1 MFEIVLPPS
10 RSCVAIGDNIIPEG
24 RRVML
29 DYVIQRGSGTYMRV
43 QPDANLD
50 SLQSN
55 IPKSNAHF
63 IKQQHMNPHH
73 KLQST

>member
-1 MFEIVLPPS
+1 MHSAP
-10 RSCVAIGDNIIPEG
+10 IPGG

-50 SLQSN
+50 SLQS
-55 IPKSNAHF
+55 IKSNAHF
-63 IKQQHMNPHH
+63 IKQQHMINEGKENKGGVVIELVLDLH
-73 KLQST
+73 L

>member
-10 RSCVAIGDNIIPEG
+10 RSCVAIGDNIIPVG

-50 SLQSN
+50 SLQS
-55 IPKSNAHF
+55 IKSNAHF